1 MHTAQRRAPQIASRA
16 PNHFVVVCVL
26 RKVVLKNQHTV
37 SDLNSQNYIQILNL
51 SIFFCARCWN
61 NDHFCSYRFWK
72 TRYIIK
78 VQNKIIIGTLWFTK
92 WKLWS
97 VISTLSES
105 VLPRWCWWP
114 SLKISLLRSGSYC
127 RMFMTLSFAFYNEN
141 SWSFLWIAAHKST
154 ICELLFDFFICEGI

>member
-37 SDLNSQNYIQILNL
+37 SDLSSQIYKNWIFLNFSVL
-51 SIFFCARCWN
+51 DVKIMII
-61 NDHFCSYRFWK
+61 CSYWFWK

-78 VQNKIIIGTLWFTK
+78 VQNQIIIGTLWFTK

-105 VLPRWCWWP
+105 VLPQWCWWP
-114 SLKISLLRSGSYC
+114 SLKISLLRSGSY
-127 RMFMTLSFAFYNEN
+127 
-141 SWSFLWIAAHKST
+141 IAACLWH
-154 ICELLFDFFICEGI
+154 